1 VLSPASG
8 EVITSTNIPSSI
20 SRGPS
25 DIISLHGTEQR
36 QVVWL
41 EQGTIKSLP
50 LTADLKSKAS
60 STKYMTYKKITDVG
74 LSDKGFFVATKKDG
88 NSRVMTLDSAG
99 SGMKG
104 IWDFDNSVSR
114 YMEQA

>member
-1 VLSPASG
+1 
-8 EVITSTNIPSSI
+8 
-20 SRGPS
+20 
-25 DIISLHGTEQR
+25 
-36 QVVWL
+36 
-41 EQGTIKSLP
+41 
-50 LTADLKSKAS
+50 
-60 STKYMTYKKITDVG
+60 MTYKKITDVG